1 MEILRKRIEERRRV
15 IEKAREWANKL
26 PFKSS
31 VALIG
36 SYARG
41 DFNLW
46 SDIDVVVISDE
57 FRGNPLERL
66 RNIDTPPGFEVIPLT
81 TQEFREL
88 LRKRNPMAIELIKNG
103 VILRDDYNILQ
114 QNSANT

>member
-1 MEILRKRIEERRRV
+1 MEVLRKRFEERRRV
-15 IEKAREWANKL
+15 VEKAREWASKL

-66 RNIDTPPGFEVIPLT
+66 RNIDMPPGFEVIPLT
-81 TQEFREL
+81 IQEFGEL
-88 LRKRNPMAIELIKNG
+88 LKKRNPIAIELIENG
-103 VILRDDYNILQ
+103 VTLRDDYNILQ
-114 QNSANT
+114 QNQVDI